1 MEDSTLILIA
11 GALLALGIGATL
23 LAGRLRVPGLVLF
36 LLLGMAIGSDGLDL
50 IDFGGDLEDV
60 ELARTIGII
69 ALTLILFEGG
79 LAAGWGEIRPVLR
92 GALPLATVGT
102 LITAAVTG
110 LAAQMLFDLT
120 TLQALLLGAVI
131 ASTDSA
137 AIFSV
142 LRGSSIE
149 RKLAR
154 TLEAE
159 SGFNDPVAVLL
170 VLGFIEWIQVPGFG
184 LLDMALLV
192 AQRFPIGAL
201 VGVGIGLAA
210 VLAFRRARF
219 TTTGLYPVV
228 SIAAAALSYGAAEQL
243 GGSGF
248 LAVYMTGLT
257 LGGMRVPGR
266 RTIDDFHAGVA
277 WVAQIALFFTLGL
290 LVFPSDLG
298 DIALDGLLLAA
309 VLTLLARPIATV
321 VTTAPFGYSARE
333 MTLLSWSGLRGA
345 LPVVFATFPVIA
357 GIDGAERFFNLAFF
371 AVITSALIQGATIE
385 PLARRLGLTSEESA
399 VPRPLME
406 VGTIR
411 RLGAEVLEFPVRAGD
426 ALVGR
431 LVNELG
437 LPRDALVNVIV
448 RADEALL
455 PRGSTEIADGDRL
468 HIVVRETARGEV
480 EALFE
485 RWRVGPL
492 ARPDAEPLPPP
503 QGRAPIFSVKP
514 WLDGYG
520 DPAAPERIED
530 VPVVRTLRTRREA
543 RGALMLL
550 ADGRLA
556 VTGEGVVATGSARQ
570 LARYSRE
577 RAARAAAPQVR
588 AWWQEVAGAAAQSS
602 SR

>member
-92 GALPLATVGT
+92 GALPLATFGT

-110 LAAQMLFDLT
+110 LAAAMLFDLA

-159 SGFNDPVAVLL
+159 SGLNDPVAVLL
-170 VLGFIEWIQVPGFG
+170 VLGFIEWIQVPDFG
-184 LLDMALLV
+184 VLDMALLV
-192 AQRFPIGAL
+192 LQRFPIGAL
-201 VGVGIGLAA
+201 VGMGVGLAA
-210 VLAFRRARF
+210 VVAFRRAQF
-219 TTTGLYPVV
+219 ATTGLYPVV

-248 LAVYMTGLT
+248 LAVYLTGLT
-257 LGGMRVPGR
+257 LGGAHVPAR

-290 LVFPSDLG
+290 LVFPSELG
-298 DIALDGLLLAA
+298 DIALDGLLLAG
-309 VLTLLARPIATV
+309 VLTLLARPIATL
-321 VTTAPFGYSARE
+321 VTAGPFGYSPRE
-333 MTLLSWSGLRGA
+333 LTLLSWSGLRGA
-345 LPVVFATFPVIA
+345 LPVVFATFPVIE
-357 GIDGAERFFNLAFF
+357 GIAGAERFFNLAFF

-385 PLARRLGLTSEESA
+385 PLARRLGLTSGESA

-431 LVNELG
+431 VVNELA

-468 HIVVRETARGEV
+468 HIIVRESARAEV

-485 RWRVGPL
+485 RWRAGPL

-503 QGRAPIFSVKP
+503 QGRAPIFSVRP
-514 WLDGYG
+514 WPDGHG
-520 DPAAPERIED
+520 DPAAPERVED

-543 RGALMLL
+543 RGALVLL

-577 RAARAAAPQVR
+577 RVARTRTPQAR
-588 AWWQEVAGAAAQSS
+588 AWWQEVAGAAMQSATG
-602 SR
+602 